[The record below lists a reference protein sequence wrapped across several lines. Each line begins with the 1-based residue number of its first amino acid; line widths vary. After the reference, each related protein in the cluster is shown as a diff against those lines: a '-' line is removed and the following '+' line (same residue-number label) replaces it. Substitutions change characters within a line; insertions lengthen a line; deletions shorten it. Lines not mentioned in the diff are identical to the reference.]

1 MTTWILDRA
10 NRLRQHTQGHDFPR
24 LASDAVDPVI
34 AGFAG
39 TRITMS
45 NGQGDAA
52 AAGGLGASGAGPGS
66 GSGSGLA
73 ADGASGGT
81 PTLPRNVLG
90 THHGMLEEQILAV
103 KRRLVMEAGS
113 AIGMLESAIE
123 ALVKLDEPAAR
134 EVIRRDDEIDKEEVR
149 IEEECLRLLALFN
162 PLARDFRTVAALM
175 RVNADL
181 ERVADHATSLCKQTI
196 KLRKF
201 KDAGTHIAL
210 PTSLVEL
217 GQRVPIQCQT
227 LMRALVNEKADDARA
242 VIMKDAAIDTLDK
255 RLFDECV
262 DAMTETR
269 EGRSAG
275 MLYYRCGRE
284 LERVGDLMTNIA
296 EDVLYLATG
305 SIVRHEE
312 KKRLKGQAG

>member
-1 MTTWILDRA
+1 MASWFRDRA
-10 NRLRQHTQGHDFPR
+10 TRLRQPSQGLEFPR
-24 LASDAVDPVI
+24 LASDAANPVI
-34 AGFAG
+34 AGIAG
-39 TRITMS
+39 TRIIMS

-52 AAGGLGASGAGPGS
+52 EIGGRGVYGTGSGAGAGS
-66 GSGSGLA
+66 GAGGEGA
-73 ADGASGGT
+73 AR
-81 PTLPRNVLG
+81 PTFARNVLG
-90 THHGMLEEQILAV
+90 TPQGLLEEQIAAV
-103 KRRLVMEAGS
+103 KRRLVAEAGS

-123 ALVKLDEPAAR
+123 ALVKLDEASAR

-196 KLRKF
+196 KLRKLR
-201 KDAGTHIAL
+201 DGGTHIAL
-210 PTSLVEL
+210 PTSLLEL

-227 LMRALVNEKADDARA
+227 LLRALVNEKADDARA

-255 RLFDECV
+255 RLFDESV

-275 MLYYRCGRE
+275 LLYYRCGRE
-284 LERVGDLMTNIA
+284 LERVGDLMTSIA

>member
-1 MTTWILDRA
+1 M
-10 NRLRQHTQGHDFPR
+10 
-24 LASDAVDPVI
+24 
-34 AGFAG
+34 
-39 TRITMS
+39 
-45 NGQGDAA
+45 
-52 AAGGLGASGAGPGS
+52 
-66 GSGSGLA
+66 A

-227 LMRALVNEKADDARA
+227 LLRALVNEKADDARA
-242 VIMKDAAIDTLDK
+242 VIMKDKAGTIVAANI
-255 RLFDECV
+255 RSGRIRNGSIW
-262 DAMTETR
+262 METR
-269 EGRSAG
+269 KIKSVTVFHSSPLTNWAQGEAG
-275 MLYYRCGRE
+275 LG
-284 LERVGDLMTNIA
+284 
-296 EDVLYLATG
+296 
-305 SIVRHEE
+305 
-312 KKRLKGQAG
+312 